1 MNSLLAFIS
10 SIRWQDVV
18 DILFNS
24 YILFRL
30 YVLFRGTNV
39 MRVIAGIALLWIFQR
54 IAVDIGLIV
63 TSWVMQGIVAGAT
76 LIIIIV
82 FRNEIRNVLQAKNLR
97 AILWEFPQK
106 TMRTPIE
113 GIVEGVYDLAR
124 TRTGALIVLLGK
136 DDLDEKLQGG
146 IEWQGLI
153 SKEML
158 LSVFWNG
165 NPVHDGAAVIDGDR
179 IARVGCILPLSQ
191 RDDLPHYYG
200 TRHRAAV
207 GLTEQTD
214 ALVVVV
220 SEERGEVVCAKNGVV
235 ERIHDNLALARILRQ
250 HLGSPEEDVTVVK
263 RERTELV
270 TAAAICVL
278 CMAGVWFSF
287 AKGME
292 TLTSVEVPLEIMNR
306 DARMQILT
314 TSVNSVR
321 LYLSGSGT
329 LISSLRPD
337 QVKVKLD
344 LSSAVNGDNVFM
356 IGNDNIVM
364 PPGVRLNRVE
374 PSQVEMVL
382 DMPVTKELPVQVD
395 WVGALPSGLV
405 LESVIMQP
413 ETVTL
418 TGPSRILDEMKT
430 VYTRKVPLDRVRTSG
445 QLTTGLSLQ
454 RSLVKVAEGI
464 SDQVT
469 VRYQVAQRNP
479 QLRNNSAVQ

>member
-63 TSWVMQGIVAGAT
+63 TSWVMQGIVAGAA

-158 LSVFWNG
+158 LSIFWNG

>member
-1 MNSLLAFIS
+1 MNSLLAFLS

-39 MRVIAGIALLWIFQR
+39 IRVIAGIALLWIFQR
-54 IAVDIGLIV
+54 VAVDIGLIV
-63 TSWVMQGIVAGAT
+63 TSWVMQGIVAGAA

-97 AILWEFPQK
+97 AILWDFPQK
-106 TMRTPIE
+106 TVRTPIE

-124 TRTGALIVLLGK
+124 TRTGALIVLPGK

-146 IEWQGLI
+146 VEWRGLI

-158 LSVFWNG
+158 LSIFWNG
-165 NPVHDGAAVIDGDR
+165 NPVHDGAAIVEGDR

-207 GLTEQTD
+207 GLTEQSD
-214 ALVVVV
+214 ALVLVV
-220 SEERGEVVCAKNGVV
+220 SEERGEVVCAKNGAF
-235 ERIHDNLALARILRQ
+235 ERIHDNLTLARTLRE
-250 HLGSPEEDVTVVK
+250 HLGAPSEDVTAIK
-263 RERTELV
+263 RERTELS
-270 TAAAICVL
+270 TAAVVCVL
-278 CMAGVWFSF
+278 CMAAVWFSF

-306 DARMQILT
+306 DARMQIIT

-344 LSSAVNGDNVFM
+344 LSSAVNGENVFI
-356 IGNDNIVM
+356 IGNDNITM

-374 PSQVEMVL
+374 PSQVEMIL
-382 DMPVTKELPVQVD
+382 DIPVTRELPVQVD
-395 WVGALPSGLV
+395 WEGALPPGLV
-405 LESVIMQP
+405 LESVTTQP
-413 ETVTL
+413 ETIML
-418 TGPSRILDEMKT
+418 TGPGRILDDMKT

-445 QLTTGLSLQ
+445 QLTIGLALQ
-454 RSLVKVAEGI
+454 RSLVRVAEGG

-469 VRYQVAQRNP
+469 IRYQIGQRSP
-479 QLRNNSAVQ
+479 ELRNQSPAQ